1 MTERDEPGQLPFVAL
16 GARIRDV
23 RVLRR
28 MSQAEV
34 ATRAGIHR
42 TRVSQIESG
51 QQLSVETLFRLARAL
66 DVHPADLLDDRDEGA
81 LLARLRQ
88 QRDDRP

>member
-1 MTERDEPGQLPFVAL
+1 MTERDEPELPFVAL
-16 GARIRDV
+16 GERIRDV

-28 MSQAEV
+28 LSQAEV

-42 TRVSQIESG
+42 SRVSQIESG

-81 LLARLRQ
+81 LLARLR
-88 QRDDRP
+88 RRRNDAP